1 MLVVVVVVVE
11 EAGAGAGAPVEGG
24 GGAAVPNGFRSRRGS
39 LLLEEA
45 RLTRVASF
53 LLRRKSS
60 RARCEAMKLKRGVG
74 FTRSSDIRRVLV
86 VVGCWLPNDNGGGQT
101 HRRNTKEF
109 KPTRIL
115 FLVGCAF

>member
-1 MLVVVVVVVE
+1 MLLVVVV
-11 EAGAGAGAPVEGG
+11 EAVAAVDVGVAVEGG

-60 RARCEAMKLKRGVG
+60 RARCEAIVLYGVG
-74 FTRSSDIRRVLV
+74 SGVNRFFQYSSSGCWE
-86 VVGCWLPNDNGGGQT
+86 GCWLS
-101 HRRNTKEF
+101 K
-109 KPTRIL
+109 
-115 FLVGCAF
+115 

>member
-1 MLVVVVVVVE
+1 MLLVVVV
-11 EAGAGAGAPVEGG
+11 EAEDVGVGAPVEGG

-60 RARCEAMKLKRGVG
+60 RARCEA
-74 FTRSSDIRRVLV
+74 IVLYW
-86 VVGCWLPNDNGGGQT
+86 CWEWSQPVLSIFVEWLLLG
-101 HRRNTKEF
+101 
-109 KPTRIL
+109 L
-115 FLVGCAF
+115 LAFQMRMEEEGKSTG